1 MGQIRELDLRGDAS
15 EAEYEDL
22 DSEYTDTGEE
32 EEKEEKRVLSYK
44 GFNLRRYLPKW
55 MLPGQFSGNLWG
67 QLQTL
72 SKMVGSLAW
81 IFTTSM
87 LLVGLPVL
95 FAYDREKAIQE
106 QQLIGD
112 LAASNTLSSPS
123 ITLK

>member
-1 MGQIRELDLRGDAS
+1 MGQIRELDLQGDAS

-32 EEKEEKRVLSYK
+32 EEEKRTLGYK

-55 MLPGQFSGNLWG
+55 MLPGKWGGNLWG

-106 QQLIGD
+106 QQLMGD
-112 LAASNTLSSPS
+112 LAASNPLSSSS